1 MELFGSVG
9 DFYLTSSQ
17 GGGFANSWRAM
28 LAALEAKFAPN
39 TAVAA
44 ALVKSGDAFLL
55 DTSEALELD
64 TEDHG
69 QGCCFTT
76 LLIVSQFFF
85 FRLLPPPNKKSRQS
99 WGLYISVAA

>member
-1 MELFGSVG
+1 MEPSLGPWVIS
-9 DFYLTSSQ
+9 DFELSQ

-64 TEDHG
+64 TED
-69 QGCCFTT
+69 QGLHLC
-76 LLIVSQFFF
+76 
-85 FRLLPPPNKKSRQS
+85 
-99 WGLYISVAA
+99 

>member
-1 MELFGSVG
+1 
-9 DFYLTSSQ
+9 
-17 GGGFANSWRAM
+17 M

-64 TEDHG
+64 TEDLVS
-69 QGCCFTT
+69 T
-76 LLIVSQFFF
+76 LLMVSQFFF
-85 FRLLPPPNKKSRQS
+85 FRLLPPHQKKSI
-99 WGLYISVAA
+99 LYKVEVYTYRLRLKLNDF

>member
-1 MELFGSVG
+1 MKTKTLATLVELFGSVSVISIIK
-9 DFYLTSSQ
+9 LSVS

-64 TEDHG
+64 TEDLGLHHFADG
-69 QGCCFTT
+69 FS
-76 LLIVSQFFF
+76 VFF
-85 FRLLPPPNKKSRQS
+85 FRLLPDPNKKESLQS
-99 WGLYISVAA
+99 